1 MVFLRKQGIKSQER
15 ISRQTEILNC
25 NRYKIKAIL
34 LIDKGHTLTET
45 AVLLSIEENTVRR
58 WQNHYLK
65 RKNIG
70 QFLSRHC
77 PGYEGK
83 FSEEKRPVVS
93 HYADSDL
100 VSEAK

>member
-1 MVFLRKQGIKSQER
+1 M
-15 ISRQTEILNC
+15 
-25 NRYKIKAIL
+25 L
-34 LIDKGHTLTET
+34 LIDKGRTL
-45 AVLLSIEENTVRR
+45 ADIVVLLSLEENTVRR

-77 PGYEGK
+77 PGCEGK

-100 VSEAK
+100 VSEAKEI